1 MDYKRIALLLE
12 DQLKLAAQRE
22 EELLKVIADQ
32 NEQLNILTAEVKSL
46 NSSIL
51 SLEKAL
57 LEKNASLEGRQ
68 SKVRILGKMVSG
80 KKSEQVS
87 VPDKGTTIIAKVKP
101 NLKERGNNGA
111 RRKEYFNLETC
122 HHDIYPDAAE
132 FKVEE
137 GKKIRTTDC
146 IRYEFIPP
154 RFIKH
159 IYHQHYYACKGT
171 VYAGSLP
178 AVPLLNSNYDA
189 SFIAGILQLRYI
201 YLSLIHI

>member
-101 NLKERGNNGA
+101 SLKERGNNGA

-137 GKKIRTTDC
+137 GKKYVRQIASATNL
-146 IRYEFIPP
+146 F
-154 RFIKH
+154 
-159 IYHQHYYACKGT
+159 
-171 VYAGSLP
+171 LP
-178 AVPLLNSNYDA
+178 VLSSISITSTIMPVKALFMPEVC
-189 SFIAGILQLRYI
+189 QL
-201 YLSLIHI
+201 SPC

>member
-57 LEKNASLEGRQ
+57 LEKNASLEGQQ

-101 NLKERGNNGA
+101 SLKERGNNGA

-122 HHDIYPDAAE
+122 RMQQSS
-132 FKVEE
+132 KW
-137 GKKIRTTDC
+137 KKAKKYVRQIASATNL
-146 IRYEFIPP
+146 F
-154 RFIKH
+154 
-159 IYHQHYYACKGT
+159 
-171 VYAGSLP
+171 LP
-178 AVPLLNSNYDA
+178 VLSSISITSTIMPVKAQFMPEVC
-189 SFIAGILQLRYI
+189 QL
-201 YLSLIHI
+201 SPC

>member
-101 NLKERGNNGA
+101 NLILIWKPAIMISIRMQQSSKWKKA
-111 RRKEYFNLETC
+111 KKYVRQIASATNL
-122 HHDIYPDAAE
+122 
-132 FKVEE
+132 F
-137 GKKIRTTDC
+137 
-146 IRYEFIPP
+146 
-154 RFIKH
+154 
-159 IYHQHYYACKGT
+159 
-171 VYAGSLP
+171 LP
-178 AVPLLNSNYDA
+178 VLSSISITSTIMPVKAQFMPEVC
-189 SFIAGILQLRYI
+189 QL
-201 YLSLIHI
+201 SPC

>member
-57 LEKNASLEGRQ
+57 LEKNASLEGQQ

-101 NLKERGNNGA
+101 SLKERGNNGA

-137 GKKIRTTDC
+137 GKKKYVRQIASATNL
-146 IRYEFIPP
+146 F
-154 RFIKH
+154 
-159 IYHQHYYACKGT
+159 
-171 VYAGSLP
+171 LP
-178 AVPLLNSNYDA
+178 VLSSISITSTIMPVKAQFMPEVC
-189 SFIAGILQLRYI
+189 QL
-201 YLSLIHI
+201 SPC

>member
-57 LEKNASLEGRQ
+57 LEKNASLEGQQ

-101 NLKERGNNGA
+101 SLKERGNNGA
-111 RRKEYFNLETC
+111 RRKEYLIWKPAIMISIRMQQSSKWKKAKNTYDRL
-122 HHDIYPDAAE
+122 HPLRIYSSPFYQA
-132 FKVEE
+132 
-137 GKKIRTTDC
+137 
-146 IRYEFIPP
+146 
-154 RFIKH
+154 
-159 IYHQHYYACKGT
+159 
-171 VYAGSLP
+171 
-178 AVPLLNSNYDA
+178 
-189 SFIAGILQLRYI
+189 
-201 YLSLIHI
+201 YLSPALLCL

>member
-101 NLKERGNNGA
+101 SLKEGTT
-111 RRKEYFNLETC
+111 E
-122 HHDIYPDAAE
+122 PDAKNILIWKPAIMISIRMQQSS
-132 FKVEE
+132 KW
-137 GKKIRTTDC
+137 KKAKKYVRQIASATNL
-146 IRYEFIPP
+146 F
-154 RFIKH
+154 
-159 IYHQHYYACKGT
+159 
-171 VYAGSLP
+171 LP
-178 AVPLLNSNYDA
+178 VLSSISITSTIMPVKAQFMPEVC
-189 SFIAGILQLRYI
+189 QL
-201 YLSLIHI
+201 SPC

>member
-57 LEKNASLEGRQ
+57 LEKNTSLEGRQ

-87 VPDKGTTIIAKVKP
+87 VTDKGTTIIAKVKP
-101 NLKERGNNGA
+101 NL
-111 RRKEYFNLETC
+111 
-122 HHDIYPDAAE
+122 
-132 FKVEE
+132 
-137 GKKIRTTDC
+137 
-146 IRYEFIPP
+146 
-154 RFIKH
+154 
-159 IYHQHYYACKGT
+159 
-171 VYAGSLP
+171 
-178 AVPLLNSNYDA
+178 
-189 SFIAGILQLRYI
+189 
-201 YLSLIHI
+201 

>member
-1 MDYKRIALLLE
+1 MDYKRIALVLE

-32 NEQLNILTAEVKSL
+32 NEQLNILPADVKAL

-57 LEKNASLEGRQ
+57 LEKNASLDGQQ

-101 NLKERGNNGA
+101 NLK
-111 RRKEYFNLETC
+111 
-122 HHDIYPDAAE
+122 
-132 FKVEE
+132 
-137 GKKIRTTDC
+137 
-146 IRYEFIPP
+146 
-154 RFIKH
+154 
-159 IYHQHYYACKGT
+159 
-171 VYAGSLP
+171 
-178 AVPLLNSNYDA
+178 
-189 SFIAGILQLRYI
+189 
-201 YLSLIHI
+201 

>member
-101 NLKERGNNGA
+101 SLKERGNNGA

-122 HHDIYPDAAE
+122 HHDIYP
-132 FKVEE
+132 KW
-137 GKKIRTTDC
+137 KKAKKYVRQIASATNL
-146 IRYEFIPP
+146 F
-154 RFIKH
+154 
-159 IYHQHYYACKGT
+159 
-171 VYAGSLP
+171 LP
-178 AVPLLNSNYDA
+178 VLSSISITSTIMPVKAQFMPEVC
-189 SFIAGILQLRYI
+189 QL
-201 YLSLIHI
+201 SPC

>member
-57 LEKNASLEGRQ
+57 LEKNTSLEGRQ

-87 VPDKGTTIIAKVKP
+87 VPDKGTTIIAKVNP
-101 NLKERGNNGA
+101 
-111 RRKEYFNLETC
+111 
-122 HHDIYPDAAE
+122 
-132 FKVEE
+132 V
-137 GKKIRTTDC
+137 
-146 IRYEFIPP
+146 
-154 RFIKH
+154 
-159 IYHQHYYACKGT
+159 
-171 VYAGSLP
+171 
-178 AVPLLNSNYDA
+178 
-189 SFIAGILQLRYI
+189 
-201 YLSLIHI
+201 

>member
-57 LEKNASLEGRQ
+57 LEKNASLEGQQ

-101 NLKERGNNGA
+101 SLKERGNNGA

-122 HHDIYPDAAE
+122 HHDIYPE
-132 FKVEE
+132 SSKW
-137 GKKIRTTDC
+137 KKAKKYVRQIASATNL
-146 IRYEFIPP
+146 F
-154 RFIKH
+154 
-159 IYHQHYYACKGT
+159 
-171 VYAGSLP
+171 LP
-178 AVPLLNSNYDA
+178 VLSSISITSTIMPVKAQFMPEVC
-189 SFIAGILQLRYI
+189 QL
-201 YLSLIHI
+201 SPC

>member
-57 LEKNASLEGRQ
+57 LEKNASLEGQQ

-101 NLKERGNNGA
+101 SLKERGQQSSKWKKA
-111 RRKEYFNLETC
+111 KKYVRQIASATNL
-122 HHDIYPDAAE
+122 
-132 FKVEE
+132 F
-137 GKKIRTTDC
+137 
-146 IRYEFIPP
+146 
-154 RFIKH
+154 
-159 IYHQHYYACKGT
+159 
-171 VYAGSLP
+171 LP
-178 AVPLLNSNYDA
+178 VLSSISITSTIMPVKALFMPEVC
-189 SFIAGILQLRYI
+189 QL
-201 YLSLIHI
+201 SPC

>member
-68 SKVRILGKMVSG
+68 SKVRILGKMVS
-80 KKSEQVS
+80 
-87 VPDKGTTIIAKVKP
+87 ARNP
-101 NLKERGNNGA
+101 NRSLSPIKER
-111 RRKEYFNLETC
+111 
-122 HHDIYPDAAE
+122 
-132 FKVEE
+132 
-137 GKKIRTTDC
+137 
-146 IRYEFIPP
+146 
-154 RFIKH
+154 
-159 IYHQHYYACKGT
+159 Q
-171 VYAGSLP
+171 S
-178 AVPLLNSNYDA
+178 
-189 SFIAGILQLRYI
+189 
-201 YLSLIHI
+201 

>member
-68 SKVRILGKMVSG
+68 SKSAYWERWYR
-80 KKSEQVS
+80 
-87 VPDKGTTIIAKVKP
+87 ARNP
-101 NLKERGNNGA
+101 NRSLSPIKER
-111 RRKEYFNLETC
+111 
-122 HHDIYPDAAE
+122 
-132 FKVEE
+132 
-137 GKKIRTTDC
+137 
-146 IRYEFIPP
+146 
-154 RFIKH
+154 
-159 IYHQHYYACKGT
+159 Q
-171 VYAGSLP
+171 S
-178 AVPLLNSNYDA
+178 
-189 SFIAGILQLRYI
+189 
-201 YLSLIHI
+201 